1 MGGALLCFWVDGGRK
16 SMVHR
21 KPPISL
27 QAMAA
32 LTIAF
37 FALALALLG
46 VYSPWGAL
54 RFPVERKFFGFQAV
68 AAYGGTCVL
77 PIVLGFGA
85 AMLGGRAFK
94 TIERSSG
101 QLVGDGPAFFSLMIS
116 LFAAIIGLC
125 TTFVTLIWPSL

>member
-1 MGGALLCFWVDGGRK
+1 ML
-16 SMVHR
+16 HR
-21 KPPISL
+21 KLPISV
-27 QAMAA
+27 QATAA
-32 LTIAF
+32 LIIAF
-37 FALALALLG
+37 VALALAILG

-54 RFPVERKFFGFQAV
+54 RFPVERKFFGFQALV
-68 AAYGGTCVL
+68 VYGGTCVL
-77 PIVLGFGA
+77 PIILGLGA